1 MRIGSSNLSTP
12 SHANEKASAEI
23 QRLFCICYVHITLF
37 CFINILKINEIVAWL
52 TKEKKDCA
60 VYCFSGIVWAF
71 QISPLGVFM
80 PHLRFRAVEFDVVKV
95 LSAAL
100 VDDLQPLMACPREDF
115 TLEHIPASF
124 IFDGE
129 VSDAYPFVEVLW
141 FDRGQVIQDQ
151 VANIITLAIRSALQD
166 NDQDVAVIF
175 SSLTPSAYYD
185 NGEHY

>member
-1 MRIGSSNLSTP
+1 
-12 SHANEKASAEI
+12 
-23 QRLFCICYVHITLF
+23 
-37 CFINILKINEIVAWL
+37 
-52 TKEKKDCA
+52 
-60 VYCFSGIVWAF
+60 
-71 QISPLGVFM
+71 M